1 MLISLHNVSR
11 VYRMGEYQVA
21 AMDRVTLD
29 IKRGEFV
36 AVMGASGS
44 GKSTLLNIIGCL
56 DRPSEGTC
64 LLDGQ
69 DVCRLNNDE
78 MAEIRNRMIGF
89 VFQNFCLLPRT
100 TALEN
105 VELPLYY
112 APRCSAV
119 DRRKQASALLTR
131 LGMADR
137 LNHHPGELS
146 GGQQQRV
153 AIARALVNQPAVIL
167 ADEPT
172 GNLDSRSNSEI
183 MGLFQELN
191 AGGITIVMVTHDRD
205 VAAYAGRIINM
216 RDGRIA

>member
-1 MLISLHNVSR
+1 
-11 VYRMGEYQVA
+11 MGEYQVT

-29 IKRGEFV
+29 IERGEFV
-36 AVMGASGS
+36 AIMGASGS
-44 GKSTLLNIIGCL
+44 GKSTLLNVIGCL
-56 DRPSEGTC
+56 DRPSEGSC

-69 DVCRLNNDE
+69 DVCRLDND
-78 MAEIRNRMIGF
+78 ALAGIRNRMIGF

-112 APRCSAV
+112 APRCAPAA
-119 DRRKQASALLTR
+119 RRKQATALLTR

-137 LNHHPGELS
+137 LNHHPSELS

-153 AIARALVNQPAVIL
+153 AIARALVNQPSVIL

-172 GNLDSRSNSEI
+172 GNLDSRSNREI
-183 MGLFQELN
+183 MTLFQELN

-205 VAAYAGRIINM
+205 VAAFAGRVITM
-216 RDGRIA
+216 RDGKIA